1 MTEIINNLLFFQ
13 IRLIEQLYNPGLYW
27 GVSRET
33 HFNELY
39 QLANDITKCR
49 LRWQYFEGEDN
60 IPDPEPIQSDVE
72 KLEWEMFPIPLSRTH
87 DLGYESEVE
96 N

>member
-13 IRLIEQLYNPGLYW
+13 IRLIEQLYNPGSYW
-27 GVSRET
+27 SVSRET

-60 IPDPEPIQSDVE
+60 ILDPEPIQSDVE
-72 KLEWEMFPIPLSRTH
+72 KLEWEKIRKRGRKLRREPQRSLRV
-87 DLGYESEVE
+87 L
-96 N
+96 